1 MLLARHIIFTLGL
14 ISLLSACGFQLRGS
28 GGSALPE
35 SWHDMYLVKVKTP
48 AESKGEW
55 DLYEVVSTIPG
66 DEAFRPIGE
75 SQCQQMAPKG

>member
-1 MLLARHIIFTLGL
+1 V
-14 ISLLSACGFQLRGS
+14 
-28 GGSALPE
+28 
-35 SWHDMYLVKVKTP
+35 HDMYLVKVKTP